1 MLRRAC
7 GGAMRILAFVVEP
20 AVIRKI
26 LAHLENRGGQPGRGP
41 PSGVATPSPLAS

>member
-1 MLRRAC
+1 
-7 GGAMRILAFVVEP
+7 MRILAFVVEP
-20 AVIRKI
+20 AAIRKI